1 MRHLLGLALVVAVLA
16 AGCSGGAIASL
27 LPTAGPLVTLTMS
40 GGECFD
46 GPCGSVTIIERD
58 GTVRQTLPEEA
69 TLGTVPPG
77 LLTALDAAIKAANFE
92 AIRAVPF
99 TGECPTAFDGQEWVY
114 EFGAPGG
121 VEPIASCET
130 EIDPAHPVFASTID
144 ALVAVDVLAVP

>member
-1 MRHLLGLALVVAVLA
+1 MGLALLAVIA
-16 AGCSGGAIASL
+16 TTACSGGSIASL
-27 LPTAGPLVTLTMS
+27 LPSAGPLVTLTMS

-58 GTVRQTLPEEA
+58 GTVRQTLPAEA
-69 TLGTVPPG
+69 TLGQVPPDLLAG
-77 LLTALDAAIKAANFE
+77 LDTAIKTANFD

-121 VEPIASCET
+121 LERIASCET
-130 EIDPAHPVFASTID
+130 EIDPSSPPFAATVA

>member
-1 MRHLLGLALVVAVLA
+1 MGLVLVVALA
-16 AGCSGGAIASL
+16 TAACSGGSIASL
-27 LPTAGPLVTLTMS
+27 LPSAGPLVTLTMS

-58 GTVRQTLPEEA
+58 GTVRQTLPAEA
-69 TLGTVPPG
+69 TLGQVPPD
-77 LLTALDAAIKAANFE
+77 LLATLDSAIKATNFD

-121 VEPIASCET
+121 IERIASCET
-130 EIDPAHPVFASTID
+130 EIDPSSPPVAATIA